1 MLSSAPPAEAPDL
14 IGETSA
20 RARALLKPPLRLPL
34 SQWIETRMHLPDGLT
49 AKPGLVKLWK
59 FQRAIADA
67 MTDPA
72 IERVTVRK
80 CVRVGYSTLL
90 AGLIASHIDN
100 DPAPIGLVLPTEKDC
115 ADFVKSDLEPIFD
128 ATPGMEERLRPAEPP
143 PQRGRRTRRRK
154 ARSTMLFRQFAG
166 GSLKVI
172 PGRSPRNMRKHTIK
186 ILAIDEEDGF
196 EVTKEGDAIDLA
208 IKRTLSFPDR
218 KIIRGSTPA
227 DLATSTVCRDFAE
240 SDQRIFEILCPL
252 CLRLSEPVWADIRWD
267 KELDADGKVV
277 RHLPE
282 TAHWRCPKCE
292 ERVDERFK
300 AEAVEQGDFRTTR
313 PEVKGH
319 AGFALNV
326 LASPHPKAAWAI
338 LAKEYLEVYKDPE
351 RLRTFHNT
359 MLGLPWAES
368 LDAADPQAL
377 AGRAELFGLDAEHE
391 SVVLRIPRAVLVL
404 TAGVDVQGDR
414 LEITIWG
421 FDRAGVPYALGH
433 FVIFGSPVDDQ
444 TWADL
449 DALLQTRWSHPLGG
463 TIGIDAT
470 CVDSSDGNFVD
481 EVYAFCWAR
490 SRRRVM
496 AIKGMGGTR
505 PSIEAS
511 KGKVNR
517 GKINAKG
524 RLWIVGTDTIKT
536 ALQARLD
543 KKLVGAARFSV
554 TLTAAWFEQLTSEPP
569 VIKRIGGRPVRK
581 FERIKGL
588 AAEALDCTVYAWA
601 ARRALTHLNL
611 DEREASLAG
620 VAMPDATPRTPRQQ
634 AEALRRGSP
643 APARPA
649 RRGPAAGGPAG
660 RAIAARA
667 GRDEPPRRG
676 GRAVAHAGALGAD
689 RGAAGR
695 QGSDVMDQPSPARRE
710 RDRPAVT
717 RPAPRP
723 EPPRTTREISGPPR
737 DPFPNRVTR

>member
-1 MLSSAPPAEAPDL
+1 MLLFAQPAEAPDL
-14 IGETSA
+14 IALAMA
-20 RARALLKPPLRLPL
+20 RARLLLKPPLRLPL
-34 SQWIETRMHLPDGLT
+34 SQWVEERMRLPEGLT
-49 AKPGLVKLWK
+49 AKPGPVKLWK

-115 ADFVKSDLEPIFD
+115 ADFVKSDLEPIFE
-128 ATPGMEERLRPAEPP
+128 ATPGMEEKLRPAEPP
-143 PQRGRRTRRRK
+143 PQRGRRSRRKK

-172 PGRSPRNMRKHTIK
+172 PGRSPRNMRKHTIR
-186 ILAIDEEDGF
+186 ILAIDEEDGL
-196 EVTKEGDAIDLA
+196 EVTKEGDAVDLA

-227 DLATSTVCRDFAE
+227 DLATSTICRAYAE
-240 SDQRIFEILCPL
+240 SDQRVFEIECPI
-252 CLRLSEPVWADIRWD
+252 CRRMSEPVWGDIRWN
-267 KELDADGKVV
+267 KELDADGKIV
-277 RHLPE
+277 RHLTE
-282 TAHWRCPKCE
+282 TANWRCPKCE
-292 ERVDERFK
+292 GCVEERFK
-300 AEAVEQGDFRTTR
+300 AEAVERGEFRVTR
-313 PEVKGH
+313 PEVTGH

-326 LASPHPKAAWAI
+326 LASPHPKAAWAL
-338 LAKEYLEVYKDPE
+338 LAKEFLEVYKDPE

-368 LDAADPQAL
+368 LEAADPQAL
-377 AGRAELFGLDAEHE
+377 AARAEAFGLDAEHE
-391 SVVLRIPRAVLVL
+391 GKILCIPREVLVV

-414 LEITIWG
+414 LEVTIWG
-421 FDRAGVPYALGH
+421 FDRNAVPYGLGH
-433 FVIFGSPVDDQ
+433 FIIFGSPIDDQ
-444 TWADL
+444 TWTEL
-449 DALLQTRWSHPLGG
+449 DALLLTRWSHPLGG
-463 TIGIDAT
+463 AIGIDAT

-481 EVYAFCWAR
+481 EVYAFCWPR

-496 AIKGMGGTR
+496 AIKGMSGSR
-505 PSIEAS
+505 PSIEMS

-543 KKLVGAARFSV
+543 KMQAGAARFSK

-569 VIKRIGGRPVRK
+569 IIKCVRGRPVRV

-620 VAMPDATPRTPRQQ
+620 KAMPNPTPRTPRQQ
-634 AEALRRGSP
+634 AEALRQASPQP
-643 APARPA
+643 APAILGAAAAPA
-649 RRGPAAGGPAG
+649 QRVARTPREQAEMHRLGALVAPVPVPVPWTPPPAPKQTAAKGATSWTSLLRRGVNATGPA
-660 RAIAARA
+660 
-667 GRDEPPRRG
+667 
-676 GRAVAHAGALGAD
+676 
-689 RGAAGR
+689 
-695 QGSDVMDQPSPARRE
+695 
-710 RDRPAVT
+710 
-717 RPAPRP
+717 
-723 EPPRTTREISGPPR
+723 
-737 DPFPNRVTR
+737 